1 MRLRVGIV
9 GLGNQWETRHLPA
22 LRSLAD
28 RFEVRGICEQVAH
41 LAKRAATELGT
52 VPVDGFRALAA
63 REDIDAILYFADQWY
78 GATPILAACDHGKA
92 VYSAISLPLAPD
104 EARLLRQR
112 VEESGIAFMAELPRR
127 HAPATVRLK
136 ELIVTRLGR
145 PRLLFCHRRVPLS
158 GTAAAAPPRD
168 RTSEAR
174 DLMELVDWCRYV
186 AGSEPTS
193 VVSVRHAET
202 PGGET
207 DDYQMMSLDF
217 TPAEQAASAAGGGVP
232 AAGSGTL
239 AAGSG
244 TLASGSGTLASGS
257 GTLASGSGTLAQISC
272 GYYMPRQWEEAV
284 GFRPPAAL
292 QVACEKGIAFIDL
305 PTSLVWFDG
314 AGRHQESLES
324 DRPVGEHM
332 LLQFHRKVTSLVRAV
347 SGLDDTL
354 KAMQIVQAASTSQTE
369 GRRVQL

>member
-9 GLGNQWETRHLPA
+9 GLGSQWESRHLPA

-41 LAKRAATELGT
+41 LAKKAATELGT

-63 REDIDAILYFADQWY
+63 RDDIDAILYFADQWY

-92 VYSAISLPLAPD
+92 VYSAISRPFAPD

-127 HAPATVRLK
+127 HAPATVRIK
-136 ELIVTRLGR
+136 ELIATRLGR

-158 GTAAAAPPRD
+158 GAAVTAPPRD
-168 RTSEAR
+168 RASEAR

-186 AGSEPTS
+186 AGAEPTS
-193 VVSVRHAET
+193 VVSVRHAEV
-202 PGGET
+202 PGGAP

-217 TPAEQAASAAGGGVP
+217 TPTDE
-232 AAGSGTL
+232 GTL
-239 AAGSG
+239 APG
-244 TLASGSGTLASGS
+244 T
-257 GTLASGSGTLAQISC
+257 GTLAQISC
-272 GYYMPRQWEEAV
+272 GYYMPRQWDEAA

-292 QVACEKGIAFIDL
+292 QVACEQGIAFIDL
-305 PTSLVWFDG
+305 PSSLVWFDG
-314 AGRHQESLES
+314 VGRHQESLES
-324 DRPVGEHM
+324 ERPVGEHM
-332 LLQFHRKVTSLVRAV
+332 LMQFHRKVTSLVRAV

-354 KAMQIVQAASTSQTE
+354 KAMQIVQAAATSQSE
-369 GRRVQL
+369 GRRVRV

>member
-9 GLGNQWETRHLPA
+9 GLGSQWESRHLPA

-158 GTAAAAPPRD
+158 GAAAVAPPRD

-202 PGGET
+202 LGGET

-217 TPAEQAASAAGGGVP
+217 TPAEN
-232 AAGSGTL
+232 GTL
-239 AAGSG
+239 APGN
-244 TLASGSGTLASGS
+244 
-257 GTLASGSGTLAQISC
+257 GTLAQISC

-305 PTSLVWFDG
+305 PASLVWFDG
-314 AGRHQESLES
+314 VGRHQESLES

-354 KAMQIVQAASTSQTE
+354 KAMQIVQAAATSQAE
-369 GRRVQL
+369 GRRVQV

>member
-9 GLGNQWETRHLPA
+9 GLGSQWDSRHLPA

-41 LAKRAATELGT
+41 LAKKAATELGT

-63 REDIDAILYFADQWY
+63 RDDIDAILYFADQWY

-92 VYSAISLPLAPD
+92 VYSAISLPFAPD

-136 ELIVTRLGR
+136 ELIATRLGR

-158 GTAAAAPPRD
+158 GAAVTAPPRD
-168 RTSEAR
+168 RASEAR

-186 AGSEPTS
+186 AGAEPTS
-193 VVSVRHAET
+193 VVSVRHAEV
-202 PGGET
+202 PGGDT

-217 TPAEQAASAAGGGVP
+217 SPINE
-232 AAGSGTL
+232 GTL
-239 AAGSG
+239 APGN
-244 TLASGSGTLASGS
+244 
-257 GTLASGSGTLAQISC
+257 GTLAQISC
-272 GYYMPRQWEEAV
+272 GYYMPRQWDEAA

-292 QVACEKGIAFIDL
+292 QVACEQGIAFIDL
-305 PTSLVWFDG
+305 PSSLVWFDEV
-314 AGRHQESLES
+314 GRHQESLES
-324 DRPVGEHM
+324 ERPVGEHM

-354 KAMQIVQAASTSQTE
+354 KAMQIVQAAATSQSV
-369 GRRVQL
+369 GRRVQV

>member
-9 GLGNQWETRHLPA
+9 GLGSQWENRHLPA
-22 LRSLAD
+22 LRALAD

-41 LAKRAATELGT
+41 LAKRAAAELNA

-63 REDIDAILYFADQWY
+63 RDDVDAILYFADQWY

-92 VYSAISLPLAPD
+92 VYSAISLPFSSD
-104 EARLLRQR
+104 EATLLRQR

-136 ELIVTRLGR
+136 ELIATRLGP
-145 PRLLFCHRRVPLS
+145 PRLLFCHRRVVQS
-158 GTAAAAPPRD
+158 GASATSPTRD
-168 RTSEAR
+168 RVSEAR

-186 AGSEPTS
+186 AGAEPTS

-202 PGGET
+202 PGADP

-217 TPAEQAASAAGGGVP
+217 TSREPAAGGASENDRLP
-232 AAGSGTL
+232 SGN
-239 AAGSG
+239 GP
-244 TLASGSGTLASGS
+244 
-257 GTLASGSGTLAQISC
+257 LAQISC
-272 GYYMPRQWEEAV
+272 GYYMQQQWDEAV

-305 PTSLVWFDG
+305 PTSLVWFDSM
-314 AGRHQESLES
+314 GRHQESLES
-324 DRPVGEHM
+324 ERPVGEHM

-354 KAMQIVQAASTSQTE
+354 KALQIVQSAAVSQSE
-369 GRRVQL
+369 GRRVRI

>member
-9 GLGNQWETRHLPA
+9 GLGSQWESRHLPA
-22 LRSLAD
+22 LRSLAE

-41 LAKRAATELGT
+41 LARKAATELGT
-52 VPVDGFRALAA
+52 VAVDGFRALAA

-78 GATPILAACDHGKA
+78 GSTPILAACDHGKA
-92 VYSAISLPLAPD
+92 VYSAISLPIAPD
-104 EARLLRQR
+104 EASLLRRR

-136 ELIVTRLGR
+136 ELIATRLGR

-158 GTAAAAPPRD
+158 GAASAAPPRD
-168 RTSEAR
+168 RASEAR

-186 AGSEPTS
+186 AGAEPTS
-193 VVSVRHAET
+193 VVSVRHAEV

-217 TPAEQAASAAGGGVP
+217 TVTTDGDLSPGDGP
-232 AAGSGTL
+232 
-239 AAGSG
+239 
-244 TLASGSGTLASGS
+244 
-257 GTLASGSGTLAQISC
+257 LAQISC

-314 AGRHQESLES
+314 VGRHHESLES
-324 DRPVGEHM
+324 ERPVGEQM

-354 KAMQIVQAASTSQTE
+354 TAMRIVQAAATSQSE
-369 GRRVQL
+369 GRRVRV

>member
-9 GLGNQWETRHLPA
+9 GLGSQWESRHLPA

-158 GTAAAAPPRD
+158 GAAAVAPPRD

-202 PGGET
+202 VGAET

-217 TPAEQAASAAGGGVP
+217 TPAEN
-232 AAGSGTL
+232 GTL
-239 AAGSG
+239 APGN
-244 TLASGSGTLASGS
+244 
-257 GTLASGSGTLAQISC
+257 GTLAQISC

-305 PTSLVWFDG
+305 PASLVWFDG
-314 AGRHQESLES
+314 VGRHQESLES

-354 KAMQIVQAASTSQTE
+354 KAMQIVQAAATSQTE
-369 GRRVQL
+369 GRRVQV